1 MRFSLGCLRD
11 AQCLSEW
18 LMERAFLPL
27 KQVKPLPLLFICHV
41 LSMTQEMLL
50 HAPQKHSEV
59 DGLPLV
65 NKNNLKNLFTYHTT
79 SLSPGKLVILLRKDF
94 GSQQTLIL
102 FRKVS

>member
-1 MRFSLGCLRD
+1 MADGACFSAFKAGKTTSLTLY
-11 AQCLSEW
+11 LSCT
-18 LMERAFLPL
+18 LYDTGNVVARTP
-27 KQVKPLPLLFICHV
+27 
-41 LSMTQEMLL
+41 
-50 HAPQKHSEV
+50 EV
-59 DGLPLV
+59 DGFPLV